1 MNTDAAVMK
10 RPAMPV
16 AYMIGLKAE
25 PGCRQPS
32 ASTSNRG
39 WKRLVALAAFASA
52 EPT

>member
-1 MNTDAAVMK
+1 MAAVSV
-10 RPAMPV
+10 RSSMPV
-16 AYMIGLKAE
+16 TYTTGLNAD

-39 WKRLVALAAFASA
+39 WNFLVALVAVGSA